1 MTNNP
6 EIPAELGT
14 LIAEAWP
21 GTTLVAEP
29 TPLVGG
35 FWASM
40 YRLQLAGQPPGVPS
54 AVVFRIA
61 PDAAMGAKELAVQR
75 TVAELGFATP
85 PVRLSGPVDERLG
98 GSWSVM
104 DFAAG
109 SPPLGDLNGIAALRR
124 APALFTHL
132 PVQLATAM
140 AEIHAID
147 PEPVTAAVATAAPS
161 VAWRVEDL
169 FEHFEAGAN
178 ALGRADLSSA
188 VRALAD
194 RRTVEGPT
202 VICHG
207 DLHPFNLLVDQAGEV
222 TVVDWTAAT
231 RAEPA
236 FDVAFTALL
245 LANPPLEA
253 PGPLGGVIHWV
264 GGRLARRFIAR
275 YRALA
280 PDHDLGSLDW
290 YRALHSA
297 RILIEAA
304 SIEARHGTA
313 GGHPF
318 GTLIPVATAALSAA
332 SGRPV
337 AVRP

>member
-6 EIPAELGT
+6 AISTVLAS

-21 GTTLVAEP
+21 GTTLATEP
-29 TPLVGG
+29 TPLAGG

-40 YRLQLAGQPPGVPS
+40 YRLQLAGEPPGIPP

-61 PDAAMGAKELAVQR
+61 PDPAMGAKELAVQR
-75 TVAELGFATP
+75 TIAELGLATP
-85 PVRLSGPVDERLG
+85 RVRLSGPVDERLG

-140 AEIHAID
+140 AEIHAIH
-147 PEPVTAAVATAAPS
+147 PEPISAAVEAAAPS

-169 FEHFEAGAN
+169 LEHFEAGAD
-178 ALGRADLSSA
+178 ALGRSDLSSA
-188 VRALAD
+188 VRSLAD

-207 DLHPFNLLVDQAGEV
+207 DLHPFNLLVNQAGEV

-236 FDVAFTALL
+236 YDVAFTALL
-245 LANPPLEA
+245 LANPPLDA
-253 PGPLGGVIHWV
+253 PGPLGGVIRWV
-264 GGRLARRFIAR
+264 GGRLERRFVAR

-280 PDHDLGSLDW
+280 PRHDLGSLDW
-290 YRALHSA
+290 YQALHSA

-304 SIEARHGTA
+304 SIEARHGTT

-318 GTLIPVATAALSAA
+318 GTLIPFATAALSAA
-332 SGRPV
+332 TDTPV
-337 AVRP
+337 VTHR